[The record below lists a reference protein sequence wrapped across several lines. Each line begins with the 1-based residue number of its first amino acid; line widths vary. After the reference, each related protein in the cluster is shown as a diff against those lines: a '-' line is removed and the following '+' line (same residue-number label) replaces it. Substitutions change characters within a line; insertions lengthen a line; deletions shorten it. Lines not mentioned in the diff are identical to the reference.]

1 MVVTVIA
8 DEASRYRTRL
18 IVRPTHSNLNTQ
30 ELNTRAPRPRWSW
43 PSAVDDTAVEAL
55 TAALGVPR
63 SVANLLVR
71 RGYDT
76 VESADRFLQPDLATL
91 IDPFRLQ
98 DMEVAVVR
106 VERAIAAGEP
116 IAVYGDYD
124 VDGITATALLVR
136 YLRWR
141 GANASYYIPHRLE
154 EGYGV
159 SLVGIRAL
167 AERGI
172 KLVITCD
179 CGVTAVEEV
188 RAARDAGMDVIVS
201 DHHEPGPELPAAIA
215 TLNPKRVD
223 SQYPYPNLA
232 AVGVAFKLCEALE
245 RSAGRDRDKL
255 RFALDLVAL
264 GTVADLVPVTGENRV
279 LIHHGLD
286 VLGRT
291 RNPGLRA
298 LLERTELAGQRPS
311 SWQVGFVLAPR
322 INAIG
327 RMDAAERGVALL
339 LTDDQDEADTIADE
353 LERINTTRQETD
365 RQLLDEALEILD
377 SSYDPERDRAIVLAG
392 EDWHPGVIGIVA
404 SRIVERFH
412 RPTIVISIDDDGM
425 GRGSARSV
433 GGFHL
438 LNALRDCEQHLEAYG
453 GHRHA
458 AGLAIREESVS
469 AFRDAFLDIARERIT
484 PEQLV
489 PSLTIDAAVRLDEVD
504 ARLYLALARFG
515 PFGPGNPEP
524 VLAVGGV
531 SPRGYPRIVGDN
543 HLKMIVARD
552 GRTLDTIGFNLG
564 HLLEE
569 IDFNRGT
576 MTIACRLREN
586 DFLGRSTLQGRL
598 IDVQPGDAGRP
609 AVG

>member
-8 DEASRYRTRL
+8 DRRHGTEPGLSSARS
-18 IVRPTHSNLNTQ
+18 HSISPDRILNS
-30 ELNTRAPRPRWSW
+30 RAPRPRWSW
-43 PSAVDDTAVEAL
+43 PPTVDAAAADSL

-63 SVANLLVR
+63 PVANLLVR

-76 VESADRFLQPDLATL
+76 PERAERFLQPNLEAL
-91 IDPFRLQ
+91 IDPFRMR
-98 DMEVAVVR
+98 DMEIAVAR
-106 VERAIAAGEP
+106 VEQAIAAGEP

-159 SLVGIRAL
+159 SLEGMRAL
-167 AERGI
+167 VERGV
-172 KLVITCD
+172 KLVVTCD

-188 RAARDAGMDVIVS
+188 RAAREAGMDVIVS
-201 DHHEPGPELPAAIA
+201 DHHEPGPELPAAVAI
-215 TLNPKRVD
+215 LNPKRVD
-223 SQYPYPNLA
+223 SGYPDLNLA

-245 RSAGRDRDKL
+245 RSAGRNRDKL
-255 RFALDLVAL
+255 WFALDLVAL
-264 GTVADLVPVTGENRV
+264 GTVADLVPVTGENRA
-279 LIHHGLD
+279 LIHYGLD

-291 RNPGLRA
+291 RNPGLKA

-339 LTDDQDEADTIADE
+339 LTDEPDEANSIADE

-365 RQLLDEALEILD
+365 RQLLDEALKILD
-377 SSYDPERDRAIVLAG
+377 ESYDPERDRAIVLAG
-392 EDWHPGVIGIVA
+392 DEWHPGVIGIVA

-412 RPTIVISIDDDGM
+412 RPTIVISIDRDGT

-433 GGFHL
+433 AGFHL
-438 LNALRDCEQHLEAYG
+438 LNALRECEQHLDAYG

-458 AGLAIREESVS
+458 AGLAIRRESIS
-469 AFRDAFLDIARERIT
+469 RFRDAFLGVARDQIA

-489 PSLTIDAAVRLDEVD
+489 PSLTIDAAVRLEEVD

-524 VLAVGGV
+524 VLAIGGV
-531 SPRGYPRIVGDN
+531 APRGYPRIVGDN
-543 HLKMIVARD
+543 HLKMIVAGD

-569 IDFNRGT
+569 MDLNRGT
-576 MTIACRLREN
+576 LTIACRLREN
-586 DFLGRSTLQGRL
+586 DFQGRSTLQGRV
-598 IDVQPGDAGRP
+598 IDVQPDTAGDP
-609 AVG
+609 ALG